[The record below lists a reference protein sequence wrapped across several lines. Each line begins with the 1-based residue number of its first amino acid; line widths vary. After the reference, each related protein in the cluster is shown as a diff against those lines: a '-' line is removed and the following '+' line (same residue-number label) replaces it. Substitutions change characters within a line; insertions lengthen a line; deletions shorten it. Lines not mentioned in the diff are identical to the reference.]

1 MSHDLSIRFRFPG
14 PDASSV
20 EAHLRKLQPFLKS
33 LELYD
38 PSLKD
43 TEWLISTGER
53 ESSYLYEVFNT
64 AGPTTK
70 ALAVFREDL
79 RKNDAIKSLS
89 MWNGQEDRRKAAS
102 IGYFFDRQD
111 GAADWLRLSLR
122 SAPGISRLGA
132 WEPTVAAIRAAC
144 LIYDPCCVTL
154 APPNYDP
161 VFKDRLGVGW
171 MLYLPQ
177 VLTQSQ
183 VPEAGALVAAMS
195 DGGKQRGTIIVSVT
209 DEPFSEHNHDHVKIA
224 HAIEIR
230 LVDQDL
236 LPRHTD
242 L

>member
-1 MSHDLSIRFRFPG
+1 MSHELSIRFRFPG
-14 PDASSV
+14 PNAASV

-33 LELYD
+33 LEVYD

-53 ESSYLYEVFNT
+53 ESSLLYEVFDA

-79 RKNDAIKSLS
+79 KKNDAVKSLS
-89 MWNGQEDRRKAAS
+89 MWNGQQDRSKAAS
-102 IGYFFDRQD
+102 IAYFFDRQD
-111 GAADWLRLSLR
+111 GASDWLRLSVR
-122 SAPGISRLGA
+122 SAPDVSRLGP

-144 LIYDPCCVTL
+144 LIYNPLCVTL
-154 APPNYDP
+154 TTPNYDP

-177 VLTQSQ
+177 VITQSQ
-183 VPEAGALVAAMS
+183 VPEAAAVVPTMGEGA
-195 DGGKQRGTIIVSVT
+195 KQAGTIIVSVT
-209 DEPFSEHNHDHVKIA
+209 GEPFSDQNPEHVKSA

-236 LPRHTD
+236 LPRHVN

>member
-33 LELYD
+33 LEVYD
-38 PSLKD
+38 PFLKD

-53 ESSYLYEVFNT
+53 NSSYLYEVFD
-64 AGPTTK
+64 ASGPTTK

-79 RKNDAIKSLS
+79 KKNDAIKSLS
-89 MWNGQEDRRKAAS
+89 MWNGQEDRTKAAS

-111 GAADWLRLSLR
+111 GASDWLRLSLR
-122 SAPGISRLGA
+122 SAPDVSRLGP
-132 WEPTVAAIRAAC
+132 WEPVVAAMRAAC
-144 LIYDPCCVTL
+144 LIYEPRCATL
-154 APPNYDP
+154 TTPNYDP
-161 VFKDRLGVGW
+161 VFKDRLGMGW

-177 VLTQSQ
+177 IITQSQ
-183 VPEAGALVAAMS
+183 VPEAGAVVPTMGE
-195 DGGKQRGTIIVSVT
+195 GGEQVGTIIVSVT
-209 DEPFSEHNHDHVKIA
+209 DAPFSEHNPEHVKIA
-224 HAIEIR
+224 HDIEIR

-236 LPRHTD
+236 LPRHVD